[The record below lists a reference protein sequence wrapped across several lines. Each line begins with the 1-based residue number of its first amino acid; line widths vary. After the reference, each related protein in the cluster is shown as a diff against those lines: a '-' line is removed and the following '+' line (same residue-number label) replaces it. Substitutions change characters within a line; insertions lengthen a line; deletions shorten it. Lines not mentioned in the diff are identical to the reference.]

1 MYHGGGLGCSD
12 IGSKLLMWLHWLLLL
27 LLLLL
32 QLLLELKKSIIGSLD
47 R

>member
-1 MYHGGGLGCSD
+1 
-12 IGSKLLMWLHWLLLL
+12 MWLHWLLLL